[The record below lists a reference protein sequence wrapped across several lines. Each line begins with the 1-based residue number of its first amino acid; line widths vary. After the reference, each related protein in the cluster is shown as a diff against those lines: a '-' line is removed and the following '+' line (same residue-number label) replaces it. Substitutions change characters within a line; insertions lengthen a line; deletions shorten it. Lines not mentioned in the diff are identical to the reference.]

1 MPKKQDKKKKRPI
14 TFKKIALYMFFAI
27 VTLGFIGSLTALGIV
42 YSYVKDLERVRLG
55 DIEVR
60 ETSFIYDAN
69 GELLMQLHDVE
80 NRITVPLESMPDFLV
95 KGVVAMEDHR
105 FYDHYGFSPRDFIRG
120 LYLTYTGQ
128 SRQGASTITQQV
140 ARNRILQD
148 QVFTVERKVKEIYLA
163 FIIEQEYSKDEILET
178 YMNEIFMGGSAH
190 GMQAAAQQYFAKDV
204 SDINLAEAAMLVGLI
219 PSPNAFS
226 PVTSMERAKSRQAIV
241 LSQMVQQGVISEA
254 ERQEALD
261 FEIVLARGRVPDEEV
276 EDENTPLYTYFTDY
290 AIRQA
295 QDIISE
301 LTGMS
306 RADASLYLHRA
317 GLTIHTTL
325 DLTMQRA
332 AERAMHDILTR
343 PDGINERIMRAALND
358 PDPAIRALAREV
370 QAAGGTFIWE
380 HPTRAEQLQPQ
391 VAMMIME
398 PDTGYIRVWIG
409 GRDIFGRHGIDRVA
423 SIKNQPG
430 SAMKPLLVYGPA
442 LATGNYTAA
451 SVIDD
456 APVSFPTLPG
466 QDPYVPRNYAPN
478 TFYGLT
484 SIRGAITPSH
494 NVTAVKLL
502 SQIGVMNAINWAK
515 SLGIESLVTSGTA
528 NDVGLASGLGGLTD
542 GVTLYEMTRAYN
554 VFNNNGVLVEP
565 SVITRII
572 RKDGTILYD
581 APAPQQEIV
590 IDQDLAWLM
599 TNLMQDVINH
609 GTGYQGM
616 RSIGGYTG
624 QAAGKTGTTNNNLD
638 AMFIGYTPDYTAGVW
653 IGHDDHL
660 TGLVQ
665 TNFQGERLLIPGRT
679 GGDIPA
685 NWMRGGLPSNVGSGF
700 ATSIFGRTMANIT
713 GNQNLPT
720 FAPASSNIVQVTI
733 CTQSGLRPGPLCTS
747 TRTESFIRG
756 TEPQAHQ
763 VCTIHIP
770 VHICLESGKLANEY
784 CPLHLVTEQIRFVRQ
799 PYAEVM
805 DRAGNVLHPQD
816 VNLQVPFEECDIHE
830 YVEWIPW
837 PDPGDPGEPGEPGGP
852 DNGNGN
858 GNGDGNDGG

>member
-1 MPKKQDKKKKRPI
+1 MPKKQTKKQKRPI
-14 TFKKIALYMFFAI
+14 TFKRVALYLFFAI

-42 YSYVKDLERVRLG
+42 YHYVKDLERVRLG

-69 GELLMQLHDVE
+69 GELLVQLHDVE
-80 NRITVPLESMPDFLV
+80 NRNTVPIAFMPDHLV
-95 KGVVAMEDHR
+95 NSVVAMEDHR

-120 LYLTYTGQ
+120 VYLTYTGQ

-148 QVFTVERKVKEIYLA
+148 QVFTVERKIKEIYLA

-178 YMNEIFMGGSAH
+178 YMNEIFMGGAAY
-190 GMQAAAQQYFAKDV
+190 GMQAASQQYFAKDV
-204 SDINLAEAAMLVGLI
+204 GEINLAEAALLVGLI
-219 PSPNAFS
+219 PSPNAYS
-226 PVTSMERAKSRQAIV
+226 PYSSMDRAKNRQAIV
-241 LSQMVQQGVISEA
+241 LSQMLQQGLISQE

-261 FEIVLARGRVPDEEV
+261 FEIVLARGAVTEEEV
-276 EDENTPLYTYFTDY
+276 VDENTPLYTYFTDY

-295 QDIISE
+295 QDIISD

-306 RADASLYLHRA
+306 RADASLYVHRA

-325 DLTMQRA
+325 DMNMQRA
-332 AERAMHDILTR
+332 AETAMHDILTR

-370 QAAGGTFIWE
+370 QTAGGTFIWE

-409 GRDIFGRHGIDRVA
+409 GRDIFGRHGLDRIA

-430 SAMKPLLVYGPA
+430 SAMKPLIAYGPA

-456 APVSFPTLPG
+456 APVAYPTLPG
-466 QDPYVPRNYAPN
+466 QEPYMPRNYAPN

-484 SIRGAITPSH
+484 SIRGAIVPSH
-494 NVTAVKLL
+494 NVSAVKML
-502 SQIGVMNAINWAK
+502 SEIGVMTGINWAK
-515 SLGIESLVTSGTA
+515 SLGIESLVTSGAA
-528 NDVGLASGLGGLTD
+528 NDVGLAAALGGLTD

-554 VFNNNGVLVEP
+554 VFNNNGILVEP
-565 SVITRII
+565 SVITRIV
-572 RKDGTILYD
+572 RKDGSILYD
-581 APAPQQEIV
+581 APISKQEIV
-590 IDQDLAWLM
+590 ITEDLAWLM

-609 GTGYQGM
+609 GTGFQGM

-665 TNFQGERLLIPGRT
+665 TNFQGQKLLIREN
-679 GGDIPA
+679 GGDTPE

-713 GNQNLPT
+713 GNQNLPV
-720 FAPASSNIVQVTI
+720 FAPASSNIIQMTI
-733 CTQSGLRPGPLCTS
+733 CTQ
-747 TRTESFIRG
+747 
-756 TEPQAHQ
+756 
-763 VCTIHIP
+763 
-770 VHICLESGKLANEY
+770 
-784 CPLHLVTEQIRFVRQ
+784 
-799 PYAEVM
+799 
-805 DRAGNVLHPQD
+805 
-816 VNLQVPFEECDIHE
+816 
-830 YVEWIPW
+830 
-837 PDPGDPGEPGEPGGP
+837 
-852 DNGNGN
+852 
-858 GNGDGNDGG
+858 

>member
-1 MPKKQDKKKKRPI
+1 MPKKQIKKQKRPI
-14 TFKKIALYMFFAI
+14 TFKKVALYMFFFL
-27 VTLGFIGSLTALGIV
+27 VTVGFIGSLTALGIV
-42 YSYVKDLERVRLG
+42 YHYVKDLERVRLG
-55 DIEVR
+55 DVEVR

-69 GELLMQLHDVE
+69 GELLVQLHDVE
-80 NRITVPLESMPDFLV
+80 NRVTVPIATMPDFLV

-105 FYDHYGFSPRDFIRG
+105 FYDHYGFSPRDFMRG

-148 QVFTVERKVKEIYLA
+148 QVFTVERKIKEIYLA

-178 YMNEIFMGGSAH
+178 YLNEIFMGGSAH
-190 GMQAAAQQYFAKDV
+190 GMQAASQQYFAKDV
-204 SDINLAEAAMLVGLI
+204 GELNLAEAAMLIGLI
-219 PSPNAFS
+219 PSPNGFS
-226 PVTSMERAKSRQAIV
+226 PFSSMERAKGRQAIV
-241 LSQMVQQGVISEA
+241 LSQMLQQGLISEA

-261 FEIVLARGRVPDEEV
+261 YEIVLSRGRVTEDEV
-276 EDENTPLYTYFTDY
+276 EDANAPLYTYFTDY

-295 QDIISE
+295 QDIISD

-317 GLTIHTTL
+317 GLSIHTTL
-325 DLTMQRA
+325 DLNMQRA
-332 AERAMHDILTR
+332 AEAAMHDILTR

-358 PDPAIRALAREV
+358 PDPEIRALAREV
-370 QAAGGTFIWE
+370 QTAGGTFIWE
-380 HPTRAEQLQPQ
+380 HPNRAEQLQPQ
-391 VAMMIME
+391 IAMMIME

-409 GRDIFGRHGIDRVA
+409 GRDIFGRHGLDRVA

-442 LATGNYTAA
+442 LASGNYTAA

-456 APVSFPTLPG
+456 APVSFPTVSG
-466 QDPYVPRNYAPN
+466 QEPYVPRNYAPN

-502 SQIGVMNAINWAK
+502 SEIGVMNAINWAK
-515 SLGIESLVTSGTA
+515 SLGIESLVTSGVA
-528 NDVGLASGLGGLTD
+528 NDVGLAAGLGGLTD

-554 VFNNNGVLVEP
+554 VFNNKGVMVEP
-565 SVITRII
+565 SVITRIV

-581 APAPQQEIV
+581 APMAKQEIV
-590 IDQDLAWLM
+590 IDEDLAWLM

-665 TNFQGERLLIPGRT
+665 TNFQGQRILIPGRT
-679 GGDIPA
+679 GGDIPE

-713 GNQNLPT
+713 GNQNLPV
-720 FAPASSNIVQVTI
+720 FDPPSSNIIQMTV
-733 CTQSGLRPGPLCTS
+733 CAQSGLRPGPLCNS
-747 TRTESFIRG
+747 TRTEVFIRG
-756 TEPQAHQ
+756 TEPQSHQ
-763 VCTIHIP
+763 VCSIHIP
-770 VHICLESGKLANEY
+770 VHICLESGKLANEF
-784 CPLHLVTEQIRFVRQ
+784 CPVHLVTEQVRFVRQ
-799 PYAEVM
+799 PYAEVR
-805 DRAGNVLHPQD
+805 DRSGNLLRPQD
-816 VNLQVPFEECDIHE
+816 VHLQVPFEECHIHE

-837 PDPGDPGEPGEPGGP
+837 PDPVDPVEPVEPVEPVDPGEPGGG
-852 DNGNGN
+852 
-858 GNGDGNDGG
+858 GG

>member
-1 MPKKQDKKKKRPI
+1 MPKKQNNNQKRPI
-14 TFKKIALYMFFAI
+14 TFKRVALYMFFGL
-27 VTLGFIGSLTALGIV
+27 VTLGFVGSLTALGIV
-42 YSYVKDLERVRLG
+42 YHYVKDLERVRLG
-55 DIEVR
+55 DVEVR

-69 GELLMQLHDVE
+69 GELLIQLHDVE
-80 NRITVPLESMPDFLV
+80 NRNTVPIESMPEHLI

-105 FYDHYGFSPRDFIRG
+105 FFDHYGFSPRDFIRG
-120 LYLTYTGQ
+120 VYLTYTGQ

-148 QVFTVERKVKEIYLA
+148 QVFTVERKIKEIYLA

-190 GMQAAAQQYFAKDV
+190 GMQAASQQYFSKDV
-204 SDINLAEAAMLVGLI
+204 GEINLAEAALLVGLI
-219 PSPNAFS
+219 PSPNAYSPFS
-226 PVTSMERAKSRQAIV
+226 SMERAKNRQALV
-241 LSQMVQQGVISEA
+241 LSQMLQQGIISQED
-254 ERQEALD
+254 RQEALD
-261 FEIVLARGRVPDEEV
+261 YEIVLSRGDTSEEEV
-276 EDENTPLYTYFTDY
+276 VDENTPLYTYFTDY

-295 QDIISE
+295 QDIVSE

-325 DLTMQRA
+325 DLNLQRA
-332 AERAMHDILTR
+332 AETAMHDILTR
-343 PDGINERIMRAALND
+343 RDGIDERIMRAALND
-358 PDPAIRALAREV
+358 PDPDIRALAREV
-370 QAAGGTFIWE
+370 QTAGGTFIWE
-380 HPTRAEQLQPQ
+380 HPARAAQLQPQ

-409 GRDIFGRHGIDRVA
+409 GRDIFGRHGLDRVA
-423 SIKNQPG
+423 SIQNQPG
-430 SAMKPLLVYGPA
+430 SAMKPLMVYGPA

-456 APVSFPTLPG
+456 APVSFPTIPG
-466 QDPYVPRNYAPN
+466 QDPYEPRNYAPN

-494 NVTAVKLL
+494 NVSAVKLL
-502 SQIGVMNAINWAK
+502 SEIGVMNAINWAK
-515 SLGIESLVTSGTA
+515 SLGIESLVTTGTA
-528 NDVGLASGLGGLTD
+528 NDVGLAAALGGLTD

-554 VFNNNGVLVEP
+554 VFNNKGVLVEP
-565 SVITRII
+565 SVITRIV

-581 APAPQQEIV
+581 APPPKQEIV
-590 IDQDLAWLM
+590 IEQDLAWLM

-638 AMFIGYTPDYTAGVW
+638 AMFVGYTPDYTAGVW

-665 TNFQGERLLIPGRT
+665 TNFKGERLLIPGST
-679 GGDIPA
+679 GGDIAA
-685 NWMRGGLPSNVGSGF
+685 NWMRGGLPTNVGSGF

-720 FAPASSNIVQVTI
+720 FEPASSNIIQMTV
-733 CTQSGLRPGPLCTS
+733 CAQSGLRPGPLCTS
-747 TRTESFIRG
+747 IRTEQFIRG
-756 TEPQAHQ
+756 TEPQSHQ
-763 VCTIHIP
+763 VCTIHRS
-770 VHICLESGKLANEY
+770 VHICLESGGLANEF
-784 CPLHLVTEQIRFVRQ
+784 CPLHLVTTQVRFVRE
-799 PYAEVM
+799 PYPEIR
-805 DRAGNVLHPQD
+805 DPAGNVLDPQD
-816 VNLQVPFEECDIHE
+816 VHLQVPFSTCDIHQ
-830 YVEWIPW
+830 YVEPIPW
-837 PDPGDPGEPGEPGGP
+837 PEPGEPGDPVDPGEPGGEP
-852 DNGNGN
+852 
-858 GNGDGNDGG
+858 